1 MYVRAVAKAVEVHSA
16 QIGESFPRRIEKSA
30 GGRIQPE
37 RLGRNSEISG
47 ISVIRISMTTMVAQI
62 IKMSGKVSSTLI
74 FNMRVVVN
82 LASPF
87 HRIVYKTPAE
97 YCRRENRDSAPPET
111 ESDISPEAP
120 DL

>member
-1 MYVRAVAKAVEVHSA
+1 MKQISCGSLRKKNYRNEYKADAADVLQYGFH
-16 QIGESFPRRIEKSA
+16 
-30 GGRIQPE
+30 
-37 RLGRNSEISG
+37 
-47 ISVIRISMTTMVAQI
+47 RISE
-62 IKMSGKVSSTLI
+62 
-74 FNMRVVVN
+74 FEH

>member
-1 MYVRAVAKAVEVHSA
+1 MYVRAVTKAVEVHSA

-82 LASPF
+82 RHTAY
-87 HRIVYKTPAE
+87 RKGNAQDYAE
-97 YCRRENRDSAPPET
+97 MDNVVANRLHDRPEYRRKQNEQ
-111 ESDISPEAP
+111 
-120 DL
+120 

>member
-1 MYVRAVAKAVEVHSA
+1 MYVSAVTKAVEVHSA
-16 QIGESFPRRIEKSA
+16 QIGESAPPDVSKNPL

-82 LASPF
+82 RHTAIGGVQPPIAKAT
-87 HRIVYKTPAE
+87 HRIMPKWT
-97 YCRRENRDSAPPET
+97 T
-111 ESDISPEAP
+111 
-120 DL
+120 L

>member
-1 MYVRAVAKAVEVHSA
+1 MYVRAVTKAVEVHSA

-82 LASPF
+82 RHTA
-87 HRIVYKTPAE
+87 IGGVQ
-97 YCRRENRDSAPPET
+97 PPIAKAT
-111 ESDISPEAP
+111 HGIMPKWTT
-120 DL
+120 L

>member
-1 MYVRAVAKAVEVHSA
+1 MYVRAVTKAVEVHSA
-16 QIGESFPRRIEKSA
+16 QIGESASRRIEKSA
-30 GGRIQPE
+30 GRRIQPE

-82 LASPF
+82 RHTAIGGCSRLSQ
-87 HRIVYKTPAE
+87 RQRTGLCRNGQRCSQSTP
-97 YCRRENRDSAPPET
+97 
-111 ESDISPEAP
+111 
-120 DL
+120 

>member
-1 MYVRAVAKAVEVHSA
+1 MYVRAVTKAVEVHSA
-16 QIGESFPRRIEKSA
+16 QIGESASRRIEKSA

-82 LASPF
+82 RHTAIGGVQPPIAKAT
-87 HRIVYKTPAE
+87 HRIMPKWT
-97 YCRRENRDSAPPET
+97 T
-111 ESDISPEAP
+111 
-120 DL
+120 L

>member
-1 MYVRAVAKAVEVHSA
+1 MQLSEFCDDVCESRDEGCRGTLRANRGVR
-16 QIGESFPRRIEKSA
+16 PRRIEKSA

-37 RLGRNSEISG
+37 RLGRNSEISS

-82 LASPF
+82 RHTAIGGVQPPIAKAT
-87 HRIVYKTPAE
+87 HRIMPKWT
-97 YCRRENRDSAPPET
+97 T
-111 ESDISPEAP
+111 
-120 DL
+120 L

>member
-1 MYVRAVAKAVEVHSA
+1 MYVRAVTKAVEVHSA

-82 LASPF
+82 RHTAIGGVQPP
-87 HRIVYKTPAE
+87 IAKAE
-97 YCRRENRDSAPPET
+97 MDNVVANRLHDRPEYRRKQNEQ
-111 ESDISPEAP
+111 
-120 DL
+120 

>member
-82 LASPF
+82 RHTA
-87 HRIVYKTPAE
+87 IGGAQDYAE
-97 YCRRENRDSAPPET
+97 MDNVVANRLHDRPEYRRKQNEQ
-111 ESDISPEAP
+111 
-120 DL
+120 